1 MQNDNKPLTND
12 HVKNAEDIINY
23 AEKNGIGISN
33 AEKFRDFYKNFDSKN
48 GKTSIRFSMKRK
60 DNSGGECGFIE
71 LRKTMEKVPKPLSYV
86 RLKIRENYGFYTIE
100 GF

>member
-1 MQNDNKPLTND
+1 MPSNNEPIAND

-23 AEKNGIGISN
+23 AEKNGIRIDDT
-33 AEKFRDFYKNFDSKN
+33 EKFKDFYKNFDSKN

-60 DNSGGECGFIE
+60 YYSGGECGFIE
-71 LRKTMEKVPKPLSYV
+71 LRKTVENVPKPLSYV